1 MKTQAKIFI
10 ALLIVLLLAG
20 SAVALTADEV
30 VKLKKAGVSDETI
43 RLMIE
48 QERAGKRTDPSDR
61 IGVREVKDADGNAS
75 VVYST
80 GAPAAAAQGDSEQEK
95 VDKAWKML
103 QNQNV
108 IIDDRRR

>member
-1 MKTQAKIFI
+1 MKTQAKISI
-10 ALLIVLLLAG
+10 AVLIVLLLAG
-20 SAVALTADEV
+20 SACALTAEEV
-30 VKLKKAGVSDETI
+30 LKLRKAGVSDETI

-48 QERAGKRTDPSDR
+48 QERAGRQANPSDQ
-61 IGVREVKDADGNAS
+61 IGVREVKDAEGNAS

-80 GAPAAAAQGDSEQEK
+80 GAPAAATQNESEQEK

-108 IIDDRRR
+108 IIDERRR